1 MKFHIVSIA
10 EQVKRIQTK
19 ALVNET
25 STTNLINQLKEENI
39 RLQEMLKKKSMELQQ
54 APNDGNKEG

>member
-1 MKFHIVSIA
+1 MNFVSIA

-39 RLQEMLKKKSMELQQ
+39 RLQEMLKKKSMELQR
-54 APNDGNKEG
+54 APNDGSKEG